1 MRWPLGAGI
10 PGVFQAGQ
18 TPQTAQS
25 TRNPTE
31 RVYETASKEVYDMVY
46 VSIRQAKEGARL
58 LKEKL
63 AKEREDDDGARTAP

>member
-1 MRWPLGAGI
+1 
-10 PGVFQAGQ
+10 
-18 TPQTAQS
+18 
-25 TRNPTE
+25 
-31 RVYETASKEVYDMVY
+31 MVY